1 MQDQTS
7 QDELKEHRFHTQTEK
22 QTEHVDV
29 IIVGA
34 GISGV
39 SAAHHIKVGSPDR
52 TFAILEAR
60 ESMGGTWDLFRYPG
74 VRSDSDMHTLGFAF
88 RPWRDAKAI
97 ADGPSIR
104 KYVKDSANE
113 SGLTDHLR
121 FSHKV
126 ISANFDSRASL
137 WTVEIDNAGSTRQM
151 TASFLFMCG
160 GYYNYSTGYTPEF
173 KGRES
178 FSGKVVHPQHWPEDL
193 DYAGKKVVVI
203 GSGATAVTLVPAM
216 AAKAD
221 SVTMLQRSPTYVV
234 SRPDEDAIANFLRKF
249 LPEKLAYRLTR
260 FKNIEMQRYFFNR
273 TRAHPEKVKTQ
284 LLAMVREQLG
294 DDYDVDK
301 HFTPSYNPWD
311 QRLCL
316 VPNAD
321 LFTALKEGNAT
332 VVTDHID
339 CFVPEGIRLQSG
351 EILEADIIVTA
362 TGLNLEV
369 LGGAKFSVD
378 DQPVNFADTFSY
390 KGMMYSDV
398 PNLIQTFGYI
408 NASWTLRADLT
419 SEYAVRLLNHLR
431 DTNTTQVTARVAQA
445 DANMDARPWIVDF
458 PAGYMERSMHLFPKQ
473 GDRQPWLN
481 TQNFAEDRKMIRNAP
496 LEDGSLIFS
505 TAVADSGEDRHKN
518 TDKNTDKALHSDA
531 A

>member
-1 MQDQTS
+1 M
-7 QDELKEHRFHTQTEK
+7 
-22 QTEHVDV
+22 EHVDV

-39 SAAHHIKVGSPDR
+39 SAAHHIKEGSPDR
-52 TFAILEAR
+52 SFAILESR
-60 ESMGGTWDLFRYPG
+60 ERMGGTWDLFRYPG

-88 RPWRDAKAI
+88 SPWREAKAI

-104 KYVKDSANE
+104 KYVKATARE
-113 SGLTDHLR
+113 SGLTEHLR
-121 FSHKV
+121 LQHKV
-126 ISANFDSRASL
+126 IGADFDQSSSL
-137 WTVEIDNAGSTRQM
+137 WTVQVNNDGQSKQM
-151 TASFLFMCG
+151 TCNFLFMCG
-160 GYYNYSTGYTPEF
+160 GYYNYTNGYTPEF
-173 KGRES
+173 AGRDAYKGE
-178 FSGKVVHPQHWPEDL
+178 VVHPQHWPEDL
-193 DYAGKKVVVI
+193 DYTGKKVLVI
-203 GSGATAVTLVPAM
+203 GSGATAMTLVPAM
-216 AAKAD
+216 AEKAGK
-221 SVTMLQRSPTYVV
+221 VTMLQRSPTYVV
-234 SRPDEDAIANFLRKF
+234 SRPDQDAVANFLRKI

-260 FKNIEMQRYFFNR
+260 WKNIELQRFFFKR
-273 TRAHPEKVKTQ
+273 TRSQPEKVKAK
-284 LLAMVREQLG
+284 LLEMVREQLG
-294 DDYDVDK
+294 EDYDVEK
-301 HFTPSYNPWD
+301 HFTPRYNPWD

-321 LFTALKEGNAT
+321 LFKSLKSGKAE

-339 CFVPEGIRLQSG
+339 EFVAQGIRLKNG
-351 EILEADIIVTA
+351 EVLEADIIVTA

-378 DQPVNFADTFSY
+378 GKPVNFADCFSY

-419 SEYAVRLLNHLR
+419 SEYAVRVLNHMR
-431 DTNTTQVTARVAQA
+431 DSGNAQVTARVSAA
-445 DANMDARPWIVDF
+445 DADMPARPWIVDF

-481 TQNFAEDRKMIRNAP
+481 TQNFAEDRKTIRNAP
-496 LEDGSLIFS
+496 LEDGSLTFS
-505 TAVADSGEDRHKN
+505 GPTSVASDTAE
-518 TDKNTDKALHSDA
+518 LQSDA

>member
-1 MQDQTS
+1 M
-7 QDELKEHRFHTQTEK
+7 
-22 QTEHVDV
+22 EHVDV

-39 SAAHHIKVGSPDR
+39 SAAHHIKEGSPDR
-52 TFAILEAR
+52 SFVILESR
-60 ESMGGTWDLFRYPG
+60 ERMGGTWDLFRYPG

-88 RPWRDAKAI
+88 RPWREAKAI

-104 KYVKDSANE
+104 KYVKATASE
-113 SGLTDHLR
+113 SGLTEHLR
-121 FSHKV
+121 LQHKV
-126 ISANFDSRASL
+126 VAADFDQSNSR
-137 WTVEIDNAGSTRQM
+137 WTVQVDNAGQSKQM
-151 TASFLFMCG
+151 SCNFLFMCG
-160 GYYNYSTGYTPEF
+160 GYYNYTSGYTPEF
-173 KGRES
+173 AGRENYA
-178 FSGKVVHPQHWPEDL
+178 GTVVHPQHWPEDL
-193 DYAGKKVVVI
+193 DYSGKKVLVI
-203 GSGATAVTLVPAM
+203 GSGATAMTLVPAM
-216 AAKAD
+216 AETAAK
-221 SVTMLQRSPTYVV
+221 VTMLQRSPTYVV
-234 SRPDEDAIANFLRKF
+234 SRPDQDAIANFLRKF

-260 FKNIEMQRYFFNR
+260 FKNIELQRFFFNR
-273 TRAHPEKVKTQ
+273 TRTQPEKVKAK
-284 LLAMVREQLG
+284 LLEMVREQLG
-294 DDYDVDK
+294 DKVDVEK

-321 LFTALKEGNAT
+321 LFESLKSGKAE

-339 CFVPEGIRLQSG
+339 EFVEQGIRLKSG
-351 EILEADIIVTA
+351 DVLEADIIVTA

-378 DQPVNFADTFSY
+378 GEPVNFADTFSY
-390 KGMMYSDV
+390 KGMMYSEV

-419 SEYAVRLLNHLR
+419 SEYAVRLLNHMR
-431 DTNTTQVTARVAQA
+431 DSGDLQVTPRVASA
-445 DANMDARPWIVDF
+445 DADMPARPWIVDF

-481 TQNFAEDRKMIRNAP
+481 TQNFAEDRKTIRNAP
-496 LEDGSLIFS
+496 LQDGSLIFS
-505 TAVADSGEDRHKN
+505 GPTKIESDTPE
-518 TDKNTDKALHSDA
+518 LQSDA

>member
-1 MQDQTS
+1 M
-7 QDELKEHRFHTQTEK
+7 
-22 QTEHVDV
+22 EHVDV

-39 SAAHHIKVGSPDR
+39 SAAHHIKEGSPDR
-52 TFAILEAR
+52 SFVILESR
-60 ESMGGTWDLFRYPG
+60 ERMGGTWDLFRYPG

-88 RPWRDAKAI
+88 RPWREAKAI

-104 KYVKDSANE
+104 KYVKATASE
-113 SGLTDHLR
+113 SGLTEHLR
-121 FSHKV
+121 LQHKV
-126 ISANFDSRASL
+126 VAADFDQSNSR
-137 WTVEIDNAGSTRQM
+137 WTVQVDNAGQSKQM
-151 TASFLFMCG
+151 SCNFLFMCG
-160 GYYNYSTGYTPEF
+160 GYYNYTSGYTPEF
-173 KGRES
+173 AGCENYA
-178 FSGKVVHPQHWPEDL
+178 GTVVHPQHWPEDL
-193 DYAGKKVVVI
+193 DYSGKKVLVI
-203 GSGATAVTLVPAM
+203 GSGATAMTLVPAM
-216 AAKAD
+216 AETAAK
-221 SVTMLQRSPTYVV
+221 VTMLQRSPTYVV
-234 SRPDEDAIANFLRKF
+234 SRPDQDAIANFLRKF

-260 FKNIEMQRYFFNR
+260 FKNIELQRFFFNR
-273 TRAHPEKVKTQ
+273 TRTQPEKVKAK
-284 LLAMVREQLG
+284 LLEMVREQLG
-294 DDYDVDK
+294 DKVDVEK

-321 LFTALKEGNAT
+321 LFESLKSGKAE

-339 CFVPEGIRLQSG
+339 EFVEQGIRLKSG
-351 EILEADIIVTA
+351 DVLEADIIVTA

-378 DQPVNFADTFSY
+378 GEPVNFADTFSY
-390 KGMMYSDV
+390 KGMMYSEV

-419 SEYAVRLLNHLR
+419 SEYAVRLLNHMR
-431 DTNTTQVTARVAQA
+431 DSGDLQVTPRVASA
-445 DANMDARPWIVDF
+445 DADMPARPWIVDF

-481 TQNFAEDRKMIRNAP
+481 TQNFAEDRKTIRNAP
-496 LEDGSLIFS
+496 LQDGSLIFS
-505 TAVADSGEDRHKN
+505 GPTKIESDTPE
-518 TDKNTDKALHSDA
+518 LQSDA